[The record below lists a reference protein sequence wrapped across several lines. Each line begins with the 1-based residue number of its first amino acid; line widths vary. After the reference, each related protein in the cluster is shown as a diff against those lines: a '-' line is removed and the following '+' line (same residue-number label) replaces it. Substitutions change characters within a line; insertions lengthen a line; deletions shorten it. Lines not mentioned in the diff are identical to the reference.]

1 MEGYELQVVVSISSS
16 SFPPFCLPIN
26 SNNKH
31 FNLQSLSQTTR
42 TTSPS
47 RLSHSNLSTSTSTPT
62 ASTPTNQPT
71 NSNGSISL
79 LRRLIRILNFLYIQP
94 FLRLGIIPIRHC
106 RPGAGLHSLLQL
118 QHLPSYKLG
127 APQRACHLLKGWSR
141 PRSQWQLSL
150 LSPTKCLDG
159 EVDCH

>member
-1 MEGYELQVVVSISSS
+1 MEGHELQVVVSISSS

-31 FNLQSLSQTTR
+31 FNLQLPSQTTR

-47 RLSHSNLSTSTSTPT
+47 RLFHSNLSTSTPTTSTPT
-62 ASTPTNQPT
+62 TNQPI

-127 APQRACHLLKGWSR
+127 AHQRACHLLKGWSR
-141 PRSQWQLSL
+141 TRSQWQLSL

-159 EVDCH
+159 EVGCH